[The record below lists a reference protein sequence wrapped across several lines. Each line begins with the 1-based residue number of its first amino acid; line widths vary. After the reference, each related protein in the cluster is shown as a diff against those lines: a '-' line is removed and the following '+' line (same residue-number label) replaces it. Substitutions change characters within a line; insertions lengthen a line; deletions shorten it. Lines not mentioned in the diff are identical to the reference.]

1 MVRRLLHS
9 VHSLTFLGLGVG
21 GIGGVIHLAADGAG
35 EYILLA
41 GFFNAD
47 FYILGLYILLPH
59 YLAGEG
65 AVLGGH
71 LQPNVRA
78 AGVLKLK
85 VRGVPLDGSVPAQGY
100 IANPVSYTH
109 LTLPTT
115 SRV

>member
-21 GIGGVIHLAADGAG
+21 GIGGVIHLAAYGAG

-47 FYILGLYILLPH
+47 LYILWLYILLPH

-85 VRGVPLDGSVPAQGY
+85 VRGIPLHGSVPALSLLH
-100 IANPVSYTH
+100 I
-109 LTLPTT
+109 
-115 SRV
+115 